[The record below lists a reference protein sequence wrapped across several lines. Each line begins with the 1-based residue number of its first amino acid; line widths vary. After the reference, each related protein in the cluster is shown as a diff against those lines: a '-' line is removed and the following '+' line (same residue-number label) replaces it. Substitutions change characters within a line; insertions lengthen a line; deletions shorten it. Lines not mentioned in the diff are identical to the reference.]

1 MFYPFGCVGAGNRTF
16 GEGLGLIERS
26 YQCSPGG
33 WEFEGVDEKQVY
45 HNKAGVEWGEPIDMD
60 SLILDVSDIKLI
72 QTSINIYPNP
82 VNETL
87 NISLNQNATGT
98 LQIVDVSG
106 KTVLEESFQNK
117 SELQLNVVQL
127 AAGMYV
133 LKIKTGDK
141 SNYRKVLKQ

>member
-1 MFYPFGCVGAGNRTF
+1 
-16 GEGLGLIERS
+16 
-26 YQCSPGG
+26 
-33 WEFEGVDEKQVY
+33 
-45 HNKAGVEWGEPIDMD
+45 MD